1 MEVFMKRIITLIVI
15 ALMITSVLTAQ
26 SAKEK
31 MTEVEYTPNGT
42 YPIVT
47 TPITVDIMVVQAPC
61 VEDFNT
67 NEFSAYM
74 AEKTNVHVNFI
85 MVPEQTAKEKL
96 ALTLASGDYPD
107 AFLGFGISGDLE
119 ATYGSQEH
127 LFLPLN
133 KYYSQEWMPN
143 MMKALEDFPGSQGY
157 MTNIDGNIYSLP
169 RLEGCFH
176 CSNQAKMF
184 VYQPFL
190 DALGLSAPTT
200 TDEFYEVLKAIKT
213 RDPNGNGK
221 NDEIPLAG
229 SIIGWSDN
237 LERYLLNAFIYCDL
251 VTDINAS
258 STGGLGYIMNGTTVD
273 TIVNKDAYRKGLA
286 YIAKLYREGLIYNGS
301 FTQDSNQLT
310 QLVESSAEPTV
321 GFATGGWR
329 GQFTAIGGE
338 RFRDYRAIAPLRGP
352 DGVQEA
358 AVFLQVPGAGA
369 LVISSESRYADAII
383 RYFDYMFTEQGLL
396 EQRNGFEGTAWT
408 WAEKGQVGL
417 DGEAAV
423 WQEKILWNDKDPQN
437 VTWIQVLCGSFSYR
451 LKNGLAQSPV
461 TKDDPSYYSAANN
474 EKTLYDETAELYKP
488 YSHTEYQVPTLK
500 YTAEENEKYNTI
512 RVELANYIRQSA
524 VKFMVGTLD
533 VNNDAVW
540 NEYVANLEKLGL
552 RTCLESMQT
561 AYNRQYV
568 K

>member
-1 MEVFMKRIITLIVI
+1 MKKVIVLLLV
-15 ALMITSVLTAQ
+15 ALMCTSFIFAQ
-26 SAKEK
+26 SSAEK
-31 MTEVEYTPNGT
+31 KTTEVKYTPNGT
-42 YPIVT
+42 YPIVEE
-47 TPITVDIMVVQAPC
+47 PITVDIMVVQAPC

-67 NEFSAYM
+67 NEFSKYM
-74 AEKTNVHVNFI
+74 AEKTNVYVNFI
-85 MVPEQTAKEKL
+85 MVPEQTATEKL

-133 KYYSQEWMPN
+133 KYYSEEWMPN

-157 MTNIDGNIYSLP
+157 LTNIDGNIYSLP

-190 DALGLSAPTT
+190 DALGLEVPTT

-213 RDPNGNGK
+213 QDPNGNGK
-221 NDEIPLAG
+221 ADEIPLAG
-229 SIIGWSDN
+229 SIVGWSDN

-251 VTDINAS
+251 VTDINS
-258 STGGLGYIMNGTTVD
+258 SSISGLGFLMDGDKVD
-273 TIVNKDAYRKGLA
+273 TIVNKDAYREGLA
-286 YIAKLYREGLIYNGS
+286 YIAKLYKEGLIYNGS

-310 QLVESSAEPTV
+310 QLVESSSEPTV
-321 GFATGGWR
+321 AFATGGWR
-329 GQFTAIGGE
+329 GQFTSIGGD
-338 RFRDYRAIAPLRGP
+338 RFNNFRAIAPLKGP
-352 DGVQEA
+352 NGVQEA
-358 AVFLQVPGAGA
+358 ANFFQNPSAGA
-369 LVISSESRYADAII
+369 LVISADCEYADAIV

-396 EQRNGFEGTAWT
+396 EQRNGFEGTAWE
-408 WAEKGQVGL
+408 WATEGQVGL
-417 DGEAAV
+417 DGKPAV
-423 WQEKILWNDKDPQN
+423 WQQLTQWNDKDPQN
-437 VTWIQVLCGSFSYR
+437 VTWIQVLCGSMSYT
-451 LKNGLAQSPV
+451 LKNGLAMDQISQ
-461 TKDDPSYYSAANN
+461 DDPAYYLSDNN
-474 EKTLYDETAELYKP
+474 EKTLYDETANLYKP
-488 YSHTEYQVPTLK
+488 YSHDELQVPTLK

-512 RVELANYIRQSA
+512 RVELANFIRQSA

-540 NEYVANLEKLGL
+540 NDYVANLEKLQL
-552 RTCLESMQT
+552 QSILNLMQT
-561 AYNRQYV
+561 AYNRQYS